1 VICGY
6 GRFGREVTQDLR
18 AEGLDVTVVDPSD
31 EAERY
36 PDTVVGY
43 GYEPGV
49 LARAGIERAVGFVA
63 GTDNDITNLS
73 LIASARRDN
82 PTLFVAARQNKAAS
96 APLFAAVEVD
106 SMLVPADVVA
116 HEVYAQLS
124 TPLMWRFLQEVP
136 RREDAWAAAVI
147 DRLTQLC
154 GEQLQAVWKV
164 RLTATEAPALQAWL
178 AEGGARLRDLLRNPD
193 DRDEPLHAVPLLI
206 ARATGG
212 DDGPDVEIAPDDDFV
227 LAPADELLLV
237 GWPSARRLLDATL
250 LVDATREYV
259 VHGRHV
265 PSSWVWRKL
274 TRRPA

>member
-1 VICGY
+1 
-6 GRFGREVTQDLR
+6 
-18 AEGLDVTVVDPSD
+18 
-31 EAERY
+31 
-36 PDTVVGY
+36 
-43 GYEPGV
+43 
-49 LARAGIERAVGFVA
+49 
-63 GTDNDITNLS
+63 
-73 LIASARRDN
+73 
-82 PTLFVAARQNKAAS
+82 
-96 APLFAAVEVD
+96 
-106 SMLVPADVVA
+106 M
-116 HEVYAQLS
+116 
-124 TPLMWRFLQEVP
+124 P